1 MALFVDDFSG
11 YTLDSPPSGWTSP
24 WVSPHPNTRIL
35 QSDLFGLPEDVF
47 GEFVFHVTGSGEG
60 RVAFYPD
67 AAATTGSK
75 VEVYGVIAY
84 SNPTSLSSL
93 PTLNIRGSGSAST
106 RTGYLVWLRPG
117 TNNYAIRKY
126 TSGSESVLASGTL
139 SDYYNADES
148 NSGHVHFE
156 AEDQGGS
163 VVLRMRAWKVGDPYP
178 QDPDLEAT
186 DSSSP
191 FMSGWNGI
199 GDILGAAKQW
209 GTVRIA
215 TDSDTALPE
224 EFTGGVV
231 SAEPFA
237 LRHNPRTNKVIPVL
251 SAPTVT
257 DIGANCVRPR
267 VTKGY

>member
-11 YTLDSPPSGWTSP
+11 HTLDSPPSGWTSTWASAP
-24 WVSPHPNTRIL
+24 SNHRIIR
-35 QSDLFGLPEDVF
+35 SDSLGLPEDVF
-47 GEFVFHVTGSGEG
+47 GEFVFNMSNGSFG

-67 AAATTGSK
+67 VGATTGSK
-75 VEVYGVIAY
+75 VEVYAVISY
-84 SNPTSLSSL
+84 NIPTSTNCL
-93 PTLNIRGSGSAST
+93 PTLNIRGSGAEST
-106 RTGYLVWLRPG
+106 RTGYVAWLRPD

-139 SDYYNADES
+139 SDHYNAEES

-178 QDPDLEAT
+178 QYPDLEAT

-199 GDILGAAKQW
+199 GDILGVAKQW

-224 EFTGGVV
+224 EFTV
-231 SAEPFA
+231 SAEPFL

-251 SAPTVT
+251 SSPTVT